1 MSFNVSHDSGLLD
14 TPRLYSF
21 NKHINNLSYNFQN
34 NVQVKI
40 TPTTKIR
47 LNMNAQI
54 RNKKGPNFS
63 TKDLFYMTYSANPI
77 FFPATLPAQEGDT
90 HVRFGNAILSNATL
104 RTNPYAYMTSS
115 FKQSDENMLHT
126 TMKIDQALD
135 FVTKGLSVN
144 ALIHFKKLC
153 LSIIHTFYRTLLL
166 SDYNLG
172 FG

>member
-1 MSFNVSHDSGLLD
+1 
-14 TPRLYSF
+14 
-21 NKHINNLSYNFQN
+21 
-34 NVQVKI
+34 
-40 TPTTKIR
+40 
-47 LNMNAQI
+47 MNAQI

-135 FVTKGLSVN
+135 FVTKRVVRQCPDSFQKNYAYQSFTRSIEPYYYRITNWDSVN
-144 ALIHFKKLC
+144 QDK
-153 LSIIHTFYRTLLL
+153 
-166 SDYNLG
+166 
-172 FG
+172 